1 MKIEYRENA
10 PISLDALTKLYLDAG
25 WTAYTD
31 HPDKLT
37 RMLASSLWHMSAWSN
52 GQLVGLIRC
61 IGDDCT
67 ILYIQDILVDEAWQ
81 RRGIG
86 LHLMKATMERFRHIR
101 QMVLITHDAPNTR
114 AFYQAA
120 GFQLVEETDGLCF
133 VHYNLE
139 R

>member
-1 MKIEYRENA
+1 MTIEYRENA
-10 PISLDALTKLYLDAG
+10 PISVDALTKLYLDGG

-31 HPDKLT
+31 HPGKVAC
-37 RMLASSLWHMSAWSN
+37 MLAGALWHMSAWAD
-52 GQLVGLIRC
+52 GRLVGLIRC
-61 IGDDCT
+61 VGDDCS

-86 LHLMKATMERFRHIR
+86 LHLMQAALERFRHIR
-101 QMVLITHDAPNTR
+101 QTVLITDDAPNTR

-120 GFQLVEETDGLCF
+120 GLQLVEETDGLCY
-133 VHYNLE
+133 VHFNLD